1 MKWTNKYDLPTPL
14 YRAIVNDKYVSR
26 GWISCTSAIDSPR
39 IRMLKKWNHNKIE
52 TDVAENMW
60 ALFGTACHHII
71 ELAAEDC
78 PDYLPEIS
86 LEMEVLG
93 KKLSGTADLYD
104 KKKKI
109 LYDFKVTSVW
119 SAMKKEDYSGWE
131 AQMNI
136 YAYMLRQMG
145 YEVNQIIIVA
155 ILKDWHQAEVM
166 RNYKDSGSY
175 PPVPVKEIPLKMYT
189 NENMLKFITQRMQLH
204 IDSEEIGATLP
215 DCTERERW
223 TKAPQYAVK
232 HPDLKRALRVFD
244 TMEEAIAQL
253 PIETQRRNAK
263 KKNSGN
269 KIFIE
274 TRHGRDVRCEN
285 FCPVSSFC
293 DQRKRIL
300 AEQENNQSK
309 S

>member
-1 MKWTNKYDLPTPL
+1 MKWTNKHDLVEPL

-26 GWISCTSAIDSPR
+26 GYISTTVLSDSPR
-39 IRMLKKWNHNKIE
+39 IRILKQRHYKE
-52 TDVAENMW
+52 LSQDVADNMW

-71 ELAAEDC
+71 ELASENC
-78 PDYLPEIS
+78 PDYISEIP

-119 SAMKKEDYSGWE
+119 SATKKEDYSGWE

-145 YEVNQIIIVA
+145 YEVNQIVIVA

-166 RNYKDSGSY
+166 RNYSGSGIY
-175 PPVPVKEIPLKMYT
+175 PSVPVKEISLKMYT
-189 NENMLKFITQRMQLH
+189 DTNMLKFMENRMQMH
-204 IDSEEIGATLP
+204 VDAEKIDAVLP

-223 TKAPQYAVK
+223 TKKSQYAVSAP
-232 HPDLKRALRVFD
+232 HLKRAIRVFD
-244 TMEEAIAQL
+244 SEEEAQAQL
-253 PIETQRRNAK
+253 EIEKVKKNNK
-263 KKNSGN
+263 KKGSGD
-269 KIFIE
+269 KLFIK
-274 TRHGRDVRCEN
+274 TREGRDVRCES
-285 FCPVSSFC
+285 FCAVSQFC
-293 DQRKRIL
+293 DQRKKIL
-300 AEQENNQSK
+300 ADKENQSNQ
-309 S
+309 

>member
-1 MKWTNKYDLPTPL
+1 MKWTNRHDLPEPL
-14 YRAIVNDKYVSR
+14 YKAIVNDKYVSR
-26 GWISCTSAIDSPR
+26 GYISCTGVVDSPR
-39 IRMLKKWNHNKIE
+39 IRMLKYWNSDKIVS
-52 TDVAENMW
+52 DVSENIW

-78 PDYLPEIS
+78 PDYMSEIP

-104 KKKKI
+104 KEKKI

-119 SAMKKEDYSGWE
+119 SATKKEDYSGWE

-136 YAYMLRQMG
+136 YAYMLRKMG

-166 RNYKDSGSY
+166 RNYDSSGIY
-175 PPVPVKEIPLKMYT
+175 PSVPVKEIPLKLYT
-189 NENMLKFITQRMQLH
+189 NENMLKFITNRMQLH
-204 IDSEEIGATLP
+204 IDAEEIGATLP
-215 DCTERERW
+215 QCTEREKW

-232 HPDLKRALRVFD
+232 HPDLKRAIRVFD

-263 KKNSGN
+263 KANSGN
-269 KIFIE
+269 KIFVE
-274 TRHGRDVRCEN
+274 TRHGRDVRCEG
-285 FCPVSSFC
+285 FCPVAQFC
-293 DQRKRIL
+293 DQYQATL
-300 AEQENNQSK
+300 K

>member
-1 MKWTNKYDLPTPL
+1 MKWTNKHDLPAPL
-14 YRAIVNDKYVSR
+14 YKAIVNDKYVSR
-26 GWISCTSAIDSPR
+26 GYISTTALIDSCR
-39 IRMLKKWNHNKIE
+39 IRQLKARHRDEIT

-104 KKKKI
+104 KEKKI

-131 AQMNI
+131 AQLNI

-166 RNYKDSGSY
+166 RNFKDSGEY
-175 PPVPVKEIPLKMYT
+175 PPVPVKEIPLKLYT
-189 NENMLKFITQRMQLH
+189 DENMLKFIAKRMKLH
-204 IDSEEIGATLP
+204 IDAEQIGATLP
-215 DCTERERW
+215 QCTERERW

-232 HPDLKRALRVFD
+232 HPDLKRAIRVFD
-244 TMEEAIAQL
+244 KMEDAIAQL

-263 KKNSGN
+263 KANSGN
-269 KIFIE
+269 KIFVE
-274 TRHGRDVRCEN
+274 TRHGRDVRCEG
-285 FCPVSSFC
+285 FCPVSKFC
-293 DQRKRIL
+293 DQYQNTLK
-300 AEQENNQSK
+300 SK

>member
-1 MKWTNKYDLPTPL
+1 MKWTNKHDLPAPL
-14 YRAIVNDKYVSR
+14 YKAIVNDKYVSR
-26 GWISCTSAIDSPR
+26 GFISTTSLIDSFR
-39 IRMLKKWNHNKIE
+39 IRILKKRHYQE
-52 TDVAENMW
+52 LTTDVAENMW

-78 PDYLPEIS
+78 PDYISEIS

-104 KKKKI
+104 KEKKI

-119 SAMKKEDYSGWE
+119 SATKKEDYSGWE

-166 RNYKDSGSY
+166 RNFEGSGIY

-189 NENMLKFITQRMQLH
+189 DANMLKFMEQRMQMH
-204 IDSEEIGATLP
+204 IDAEEFGAVLP

-223 TKAPQYAVK
+223 SKPTTYALK
-232 HPDLKRALRVFD
+232 SPLLKRAIRVFD
-244 TMEEAIAQL
+244 TMEDAIAEL
-253 PIETQRRNAK
+253 PIEAQKKNAK
-263 KKNSGN
+263 KARSGD
-269 KIFIE
+269 KLFVE
-274 TRHGRDVRCEN
+274 TRHGRDVRCEG
-285 FCPVSSFC
+285 FCPVSQFC
-293 DQRKRIL
+293 DQYQNSLK
-300 AEQENNQSK
+300 SK